1 MLSSWKDDKSPNS
14 YVNFARQRLEQH
26 GEKSNYKKWHLP
38 NFGVDKKQMG
48 RNTLTRGAKVLKQ
61 IFARKRSEVTRGG
74 YSKQRVWL
82 SVKAFTG
89 CKIFLNWEP
98 NFVIKRVQILTVKAD
113 TFTQRQNMT
122 LSLW

>member
-14 YVNFARQRLEQH
+14 YVNFARQRLEQR

-48 RNTLTRGAKVLKQ
+48 RNTLMRGAKVLKQ

-74 YSKQRVWL
+74 VFQ
-82 SVKAFTG
+82 TT
-89 CKIFLNWEP
+89 C
-98 NFVIKRVQILTVKAD
+98 LTICEGIYWM
-113 TFTQRQNMT
+113 QNISE
-122 LSLW
+122 LRAKFCH